1 MVITDE
7 QIAQL
12 ILSVKRLDPEKIKE
26 LLHEA
31 KETKTSLS
39 ELLIQKDFVTDENL
53 GLLIADAFKL
63 PFVSLSKISIPADVL
78 EVVPEVV
85 ARKQQVLAFGR
96 DKNGLKVAMAN
107 PGNKQIRALIEKKSG
122 EKVIPYYATEH
133 DIISATKLYQQELQ
147 KSFDELV
154 EAEVDR
160 AKRLGGATAAE
171 VPISKIVDLLIQHA
185 QRNKTSDIHIEPD
198 EDKTF
203 VRFRIDGIL
212 HDVLKLPEALHD
224 QLVARVKVLGRL
236 RTDEHL
242 SAQDGKI
249 HTEVDGLPLDVR
261 VSIVPIVDGEKVVMR
276 LLAAQAR
283 QLSLLDLGLS
293 QHDYAKV
300 LNGFTKPHGMVLST
314 GPTGSGKSTSIYA
327 MLKIVNTREINIAT
341 IEDPVEYDIPGI
353 NQIQVNNKTN
363 LTFANGLRA
372 ILRQDPDV
380 IFVGEIRDE
389 ETAGIAINS
398 AMTGHLVFSTLHTN
412 DAATTLPR
420 LIDMNIEPFLVASTV
435 NVIIGQRLVRKICE
449 KCRFSQIK
457 KAEDFVDQLPKW
469 LLDKYFAK
477 RQEMRIYQGKGC
489 PVCHETGYKGRI
501 GIFEVLEVTEAIRT
515 LIIGKA
521 AADSITAA
529 AVKEGM
535 TTMMEDGL
543 HKVEQGLTT
552 VEELLRATKG

>member
-12 ILSVKRLDPEKIKE
+12 ILSVKLLDPEKIKE

-107 PGNKQIRALIEKKSG
+107 PGNKQIRALIEKKSD